1 MELEGPLRA
10 PLGSVQR
17 KRASSRVEAGKTGL
31 FLTCGGK
38 LSIPLELGWVSLET
52 SGVS

>member
-17 KRASSRVEAGKTGL
+17 KRASSRVEAGKNRAL
-31 FLTCGGK
+31 LD
-38 LSIPLELGWVSLET
+38 LWWET
-52 SGVS
+52 QHSSRVGMGIS